1 MFEYLEGRI
10 SEITPAY
17 AIIDVAGVGYFVNIS
32 LTTFTEIKSLERVK
46 VYIHQAIREDA
57 HLLFGFSKKEERAL
71 FRMLISVSGVGAS
84 TAQMMLSSVNPG
96 ELSQGIISG
105 DVQQLK
111 SIKGI
116 GLKTAQRIIV
126 ELKDKLGKIGVGE
139 DFFAEQDNTLQ
150 QEAFS
155 ALLALGFQKNA
166 VEKVV
171 RKILAQNKNLSV
183 EELIKE
189 ALKNL

>member
-1 MFEYLEGRI
+1 MFEYLEGKI
-10 SEITPAY
+10 AEITPAY
-17 AIIDVAGVGYFVNIS
+17 AIIDVNGVGYFVNIS
-32 LTTFTEIKSLERVK
+32 LTTFSDVKSLSNSK
-46 VYIHQAIREDA
+46 LFIHQAIREDA
-57 HLLFGFSKKEERAL
+57 HLFFGFSKKEERTL

-84 TAQMMLSSVNPG
+84 TAQMMLSSMNPN
-96 ELSQGIISG
+96 ELSQSIVNG

-126 ELKDKLGKIGVGE
+126 ELKDKLGKEAIGE
-139 DFFAEQDNTLQ
+139 DFFADQNNTLQ

-155 ALLALGFQKNA
+155 ALIALGFQKNA

-171 RKILAQNKNLSV
+171 RKILTQNQTFTV
-183 EELIKE
+183 EGLIKE

>member
-1 MFEYLEGRI
+1 MFEYLEGKI
-10 SEITPAY
+10 AEITPAF
-17 AIIDVAGVGYFVNIS
+17 AVLDVGGVGYFINIS
-32 LTTFTEIKSLERVK
+32 LTTFSEVKALEK
-46 VYIHQAIREDA
+46 AKLYIHQAIREDA
-57 HLLFGFSKKEERAL
+57 HLLFGFSKKDERTL

-84 TAQMMLSSVNPG
+84 TAQMMLSSINPA
-96 ELSQGIISG
+96 ELSQSIMNG

-116 GLKTAQRIIV
+116 GVKTAQRIIV
-126 ELKDKLGKIGVGE
+126 ELKDKVGKESLSE

-155 ALLALGFQKNA
+155 ALLALGFQKNT

-171 RKILAQNKNLSV
+171 KKILTQNQNLTV